1 MAKRA
6 DFTIEPDPMK
16 GEIDEHGKLREPFV
30 RLPGEPDHWT
40 FYLKVGTLSATI
52 ILGARLGDAGSLLAV
67 VKPQRS
73 GRGRIIARNGHARAL
88 GANVICDRKH

>member
-40 FYLKVGTLSATI
+40 FYLTSYRLLMGHRVG
-52 ILGARLGDAGSLLAV
+52 
-67 VKPQRS
+67 
-73 GRGRIIARNGHARAL
+73 
-88 GANVICDRKH
+88 